1 VSAAERSLSG
11 VRAVHSAVARIGRD
25 GPVRFDRFQADALYA
40 ADGFYATGGTA
51 GRGGDFLTAVEA
63 SIAFAACIATELD
76 AAWHRAGRPDP
87 YVVVE
92 GGAGVGTLCGDIF
105 ELSPKCSG
113 ALRWVMVETSKV
125 QRDAAM
131 ARLDRETFADVDELP
146 VAAMAD
152 LGQLRLENPAHV
164 VLSNE
169 LLDNLPVRVVR
180 RGKQWEELFVALG
193 DQRGDDQPLR
203 ELWLPLAKSAA
214 RRAAHHGAAVEDG
227 AEFPLADH
235 AVQWISRALSLLEP
249 TGLLLAFD
257 YGASTVELADRGRQ
271 GWMRT
276 YSRHGRGSGPLDDV
290 GNQDITVDVALD
302 QLPGNPNLQQQ
313 ADWLNEHGLEQF
325 RSGLHSSSPGD
336 GLSAAQE
343 ARHCVSAI
351 DALVDDSG
359 MGAFTVATWRS

>member
-1 VSAAERSLSG
+1 
-11 VRAVHSAVARIGRD
+11 VHSAVARIGRN

-40 ADGFYATGGTA
+40 TDGFYATGGAA

-63 SIAFAACIATELD
+63 SIAFAACIAAELD
-76 AAWHRAGRPDP
+76 ARWHSGGRPDP
-87 YVVVE
+87 YIVVE
-92 GGAGVGTLCGDIF
+92 GGAGVGTLCCDVF
-105 ELSPKCSG
+105 ELSPECAD
-113 ALRWVMVETSKV
+113 ALRWVMVETSGV

-131 ARLDRETFADVDELP
+131 ARLGGETFADVDELP

-152 LGQLRLENPAHV
+152 LGQLRLEHPAHV

-180 RGKQWEELFVALG
+180 RGQQWEELFVALG
-193 DQRGDDQPLR
+193 DQRGDDQQLQ
-203 ELWLPLAKSAA
+203 ELWLPLGNNAA
-214 RRAAHHGAAVEDG
+214 RRAEHYGSSVQDG

-235 AVQWISRALSLLEP
+235 AVQWIGRALGLLEP

-276 YSRHGRGSGPLDDV
+276 YSRHGRGRDPLDDV
-290 GNQDITVDVALD
+290 GNQDITVDVAFD
-302 QLPGNPNLQQQ
+302 QLPGNPTFQRQ
-313 ADWLNEHGLEQF
+313 ADWLNARGLEQF
-325 RSGLHSSSPGD
+325 RSGLRSTSPDD
-336 GLSAAQE
+336 GASAGQE
-343 ARHCVSAI
+343 ARHHVSAI

-359 MGAFTVATWRS
+359 MGAFTVATWSS